1 MKAPQTSNKGKPDFI
16 LLIMTLIL
24 VGFGIVM
31 VFSASSSIAVV
42 SSVYNHDALYFT
54 KKQLIFAVAGLFAMF
69 FLMNLPYHFIR
80 KNAKIF
86 VLPVMLLLFTV
97 PFLGVTR
104 NGASSWYE
112 FGPITIQPTEFA
124 KLALILILGKFII
137 VKGEQFRT
145 IVHGLIPT
153 SIIII
158 MVAGF
163 TMLQPDYG
171 SAFILIMTACI
182 MVWAGGANL
191 KQIFAVGSIVT
202 VAVSCILFIA
212 YLINPR
218 SWDYRFARFLAYQDP
233 EKYMQNESFQ
243 LVSSLQA
250 LAHGGFS
257 GAGFGEGIQKL
268 HYLKYAYNDFIFA
281 VIGEEF
287 GFIGSAIFILFLLFF
302 IWRGFTIALRCPD
315 SYGLVV
321 GVGIMGSFAVQTFVN
336 IAGVTGFIPMT
347 GVTLPFI
354 SAGGSSLL
362 VSLMCIGVLL
372 SISREYTKQAQTKV
386 ETIKTKTRKETT
398 YY

>member
-42 SSVYNHDALYFT
+42 SSSYNYDALYFT
-54 KKQLIFAVAGLFAMF
+54 KRQLIFAVPGLIAMF
-69 FLMNLPYHFIR
+69 FIMNLPYKFIR
-80 KNAKIF
+80 KNAKLY
-86 VLPVMLLLFTV
+86 VLPVMLMLFTV
-97 PFLGVTR
+97 PFLGASR
-104 NGASSWYE
+104 NGATSWYE
-112 FGPITIQPTEFA
+112 FGPISIQPTEFA

-145 IVHGLIPT
+145 IVHGLVPT

-158 MVAGF
+158 TVAGF
-163 TMLQPDYG
+163 TMIQPDYG
-171 SAFILIMTACI
+171 SAFILILTACI

-191 KQIFAVGSIVT
+191 KQLFGVGSIVV

-212 YLINPR
+212 YLINPK
-218 SWDYRFARFLAYQDP
+218 SWDYRLARVLAYQNP
-233 EKYMQNESFQ
+233 EKYMMDESWH

-250 LAHGGFS
+250 FAHGGLF

-268 HYLKYAYNDFIFA
+268 HYLQYAYNDFIFA

-287 GFIGSAIFILFLLFF
+287 GFVGTTFFILFFLFF
-302 IWRGFTIALRCPD
+302 IWRGFTVAVRCPD

-321 GVGIMGSFAVQTFVN
+321 GVGIMGLFAVQAFIN

-362 VSLMCIGVLL
+362 VSLLCIGVLL
-372 SISREYTKQAQTKV
+372 SISREYSKQAHTQV
-386 ETIKTKTRKETT
+386 ETISTKTKRETT

>member
-1 MKAPQTSNKGKPDFI
+1 MKAPQTSNKGKPDFF

-42 SSVYNHDALYFT
+42 SSAFNHDALYFT
-54 KKQLIFAVAGLFAMF
+54 KRHLLFTAVGLFAMF
-69 FLMNLPYHFIR
+69 FIMNLPYKFLR
-80 KNAKIF
+80 KNTKLYVVP
-86 VLPVMLLLFTV
+86 VLILLFTV
-97 PFLGVTR
+97 PFLGVTK
-104 NGASSWYE
+104 NGATGWFE
-112 FGPITIQPTEFA
+112 FGPISIQPTEFA

-158 MVAGF
+158 SVAGI
-163 TMLQPDYG
+163 TMIQPDYG
-171 SAFILIMTACI
+171 SAFILIVTACI
-182 MVWAGGANL
+182 MVWSGGANL
-191 KQIFAVGSIVT
+191 KQLFAVGTLVT
-202 VAVSCILFIA
+202 VAVSLILFIA
-212 YLINPR
+212 YLNNPS
-218 SWDYRFARFLAYQDP
+218 SWDYRFARFLAFQDP
-233 EKYMQNESFQ
+233 EKYMQDQSWH

-250 LAHGGFS
+250 LAHGGFT

-268 HYLKYAYNDFIFA
+268 HYLQYPYNDFIFA

-287 GFIGSAIFILFLLFF
+287 GFIGSALFILFYIIF
-302 IWRGFTIALRCPD
+302 IWRGFSIAVRCPD
-315 SYGLVV
+315 PHGLVV
-321 GVGIMGSFAVQTFVN
+321 GVGVTGLFAVQAFVN

-354 SAGGSSLL
+354 SYGGSSLL
-362 VSLMCIGVLL
+362 VSLMCVGVLL
-372 SISREYTKQAQTKV
+372 SISREFNKQVQPKV
-386 ETIKTKTRKETT
+386 EVVKTKTRKETV

>member
-1 MKAPQTSNKGKPDFI
+1 MKAPQTSHKGKPDFI

-42 SSVYNHDALYFT
+42 SSSYNHDALYFT
-54 KKQLIFAVAGLFAMF
+54 KRQLIYAVAGLFAMF
-69 FLMNLPYHFIR
+69 FLMNLPYQFIR
-80 KNAKIF
+80 KNAKYF
-86 VLPVMLLLFTV
+86 VLPVMFMLFTV
-97 PFLGVTR
+97 PFLGVSR
-104 NGASSWYE
+104 NGATSWYE

-158 MVAGF
+158 AVAGI
-163 TMLQPDYG
+163 TMIQPDYG
-171 SAFILIMTACI
+171 SAFILIMTACV

-191 KQIFAVGSIVT
+191 KQIFSVGSIV
-202 VAVSCILFIA
+202 VIAVSGFLFLA
-212 YLINPR
+212 YLINPE
-218 SWDYRFARFLAYQDP
+218 SWDYRFARVLAYQHP
-233 EKYMQNESFQ
+233 EKYMLDESWH

-250 LAHGGFS
+250 LAHGGFM

-268 HYLKYAYNDFIFA
+268 HYLQYAYNDFIFA

-287 GFIGSAIFILFLLFF
+287 GFIGSTFFILFFLFF
-302 IWRGFTIALRCPD
+302 IWRGFTVAVRCPD

-321 GVGIMGSFAVQTFVN
+321 GVGIMGLMAVQAFVN

-362 VSLMCIGVLL
+362 VSLMAIGVLL
-372 SISREYTKQAQTKV
+372 SISREYNKQSQTKI
-386 ETIKTKTRKETT
+386 ETVSTKTRRETT
-398 YY
+398 YR

>member
-42 SSVYNHDALYFT
+42 SSIYNHDALHFT
-54 KKQLIFAVAGLFAMF
+54 KKQLIYAIAGLFAMF
-69 FLMNLPYHFIR
+69 FVMNLPYQFIK
-80 KNAKIF
+80 KNARLY
-86 VLPVMLLLFTV
+86 VVPVMLLLFIV

-104 NGASSWYE
+104 NGATSWFE
-112 FGPITIQPTEFA
+112 FGPISIQPTEFA

-158 MVAGF
+158 AVAGI
-163 TMLQPDYG
+163 TMIQPDYG
-171 SAFILIMTACI
+171 SAFILIVTACI

-191 KQIFAVGSIVT
+191 KQLFAVGSIVT
-202 VAVSCILFIA
+202 VAVSGILVIA
-212 YLINPR
+212 YLINPT
-218 SWDYRFARFLAYQDP
+218 SWDYRIGRFLAYQDP
-233 EKYMQNESFQ
+233 EKYMQNESWQ

-268 HYLKYAYNDFIFA
+268 HYLKYSYNDFIFA

-287 GFIGSAIFILFLLFF
+287 GFIGSAFFILFFLFF
-302 IWRGFTIALRCPD
+302 IWRGFTIAVRSKD
-315 SYGLVV
+315 AHGLVV
-321 GVGIMGSFAVQTFVN
+321 GVGIMGMFAIQAFIN
-336 IAGVTGFIPMT
+336 IGGVTGFIPMT

-354 SAGGSSLL
+354 SAGGSSLI
-362 VSLMCIGVLL
+362 VSLLSIGVLL
-372 SISREYTKQAQTKV
+372 SISREHAKQAQTKV
-386 ETIKTKTRKETT
+386 ETIKTKTRKATT

>member
-42 SSVYNHDALYFT
+42 SSSYNYDALYFT
-54 KKQLIFAVAGLFAMF
+54 KKQLMYAVAGLFAMF
-69 FLMNLPYHFIR
+69 FIMNLPYKFIR
-80 KNAKIF
+80 KNAKYYVVPV
-86 VLPVMLLLFTV
+86 VLMLFTV
-97 PFLGVTR
+97 KFFGASR
-104 NGASSWYE
+104 NGATSWFE
-112 FGPITIQPTEFA
+112 FGPISIQPTEFA
-124 KLALILILGKFII
+124 KLALILMLGKFII

-153 SIIII
+153 SIII
-158 MVAGF
+158 VTFAGF
-163 TMLQPDYG
+163 TMIQPDYG

-191 KQIFAVGSIVT
+191 KQLFAVGSIVIL
-202 VAVSCILFIA
+202 AVSAILFIA
-212 YLINPR
+212 YLMNPS
-218 SWDYRFARFLAYQDP
+218 SWDYRFARVLAYQDP
-233 EKYMQNESFQ
+233 EKYMMDESWH

-250 LAHGGFS
+250 LAHGGFF

-268 HYLKYAYNDFIFA
+268 HYLQYAYNDFIFA

-287 GFIGSAIFILFLLFF
+287 GFIGATFFILFFLFF
-302 IWRGFTIALRCPD
+302 IWRGFTVAVRCPD

-321 GVGIMGSFAVQTFVN
+321 GVGIMGLFAIQAFVN

-354 SAGGSSLL
+354 SSGGSSLL

-372 SISREYTKQAQTKV
+372 SISREYSKQSQTQV
-386 ETIKTKTRKETT
+386 ETISTKTKRETT